1 MTGGTGQSFVCPCQ
15 CRVVEARDKTTAGLM
30 ALLTQVR
37 RLRVGHTFADGSRRI
52 ACHMAAYARLSLD
65 RRVLVVDRIDFL
77 EVASRRMTSFAI
89 PTLRIG
95 GGVCRTDWA
104 SLARGVVGR
113 FIVGTNVART
123 ATGRESRM

>member
-1 MTGGTGQSFVCPCQ
+1 MTGRTGQFCHCQ
-15 CRVVEARDKTTAGLM
+15 CRVVEARKATAGLM

-37 RLRVGHTFADGSRRI
+37 RHRVVCSCTLADGSRDI
-52 ACHMAAYARLSLD
+52 ARRMAAYARLSLD

-77 EVASRRMTSFAI
+77 EVASRRVTSIAI

-95 GGVCRTDWA
+95 GGVCRTEWCG
-104 SLARGVVGR
+104 SLDRGVVGR
-113 FIVGTNVART
+113 FIVGINVACT